1 MLRFSDGVE
10 IDTSGKLRI
19 HRLKDGYYVI
29 GEGMCIPV
37 EDAADGVKLIKQ
49 MKEKVYTEE

>member
-1 MLRFSDGVE
+1 MLRFNDGVE